1 MKKFLITA
9 VQILATV
16 AVAAVICVSA
26 FFVAKAVGEPVTEK
40 DEIAMCMAE
49 IVPQYEWQK
58 YAYTAQKAIVRE
70 PEKGS
75 CYYMIVVYAADETEV
90 LHRYE
95 FLCRVRYYEGGEPDV
110 DADLVRVDV
119 CKEY

>member
-40 DEIAMCMAE
+40 DEIKMCMAE
-49 IVPQYEWQK
+49 IVPQYKWQK
-58 YAYTAQKAIVRE
+58 YAYTAQKTTVWV
-70 PEKGS
+70 PEKDS
-75 CYYMIVVYAADETEV
+75 CYYMIVVYAADETET

-95 FLCRVRYYEGGEPDV
+95 FLCCVRYYEGGEPDV